1 MPIPTGNFTTAGLPI
16 TQTGAVSQKGYA
28 LVALQYEEPGA
39 PRVVASGRGWVG
51 DKIIETAREHGVP
64 IEENPALA
72 QALST
77 IELDEEIPEALY
89 IAVAE
94 ILGFV
99 LRSAEG
105 R

>member
-1 MPIPTGNFTTAGLPI
+1 M
-16 TQTGAVSQKGYA
+16 TGAIRSAGPRIA
-28 LVALQYEEPGA
+28 VALQYEEPNA

-89 IAVAE
+89 VAVA
-94 ILGFV
+94 
-99 LRSAEG
+99 
-105 R
+105 